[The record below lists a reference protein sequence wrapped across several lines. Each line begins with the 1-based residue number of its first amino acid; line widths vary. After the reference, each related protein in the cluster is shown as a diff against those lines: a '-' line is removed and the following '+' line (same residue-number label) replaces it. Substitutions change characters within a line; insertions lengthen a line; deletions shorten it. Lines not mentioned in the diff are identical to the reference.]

1 MGKFCFKD
9 SWFGSLSELIV
20 EKMSKITFKWFVYQL
35 FCSQERLLN
44 AIVLV
49 LEKLLFHEFKCEIF
63 LTSFENYDVNDL

>member
-1 MGKFCFKD
+1 MWESFVFKD

-44 AIVLV
+44 AIVLDWFR
-49 LEKLLFHEFKCEIF
+49 KI
-63 LTSFENYDVNDL
+63 SFSLNSSVKSF

>member
-1 MGKFCFKD
+1 MWESFVFKD

-49 LEKLLFHEFKCEIF
+49 LEKLIFH
-63 LTSFENYDVNDL
+63 